1 MSCFF
6 SHASGESFEFRWSD
20 ERKNTAGRTT
30 SPPASPPA
38 SILSPPTS
46 PAEFLS
52 SPYLAQL
59 HLIIHIL
66 LLALDRAQRNLVMV
80 CMVQGFARF
89 TLRR

>member
-1 MSCFF
+1 MLS
-6 SHASGESFEFRWSD
+6 SSSD
-20 ERKNTAGRTT
+20 NTAGKMI
-30 SPPASPPA
+30 SPPVSPPA

-59 HLIIHIL
+59 HLIIHIF
-66 LLALDRAQRNLVMV
+66 LLALDRAQHNLVMV
-80 CMVQGFARF
+80 WMVQGFARF